1 MFSLV
6 DSQPS
11 RGAHGRL
18 QRREFLRVGS
28 LALAGGLALP
38 KLLAARAAAAE
49 EAVPMVRDKSV
60 VFLFLQGGPS
70 QLETFDPKMSAPR
83 EYRTMTGEVQ
93 TKLPGVTFGGTFPQ
107 MASIADKL
115 AIVRSFA
122 SGNGDHQDYLSVAG
136 GNSLKVP
143 MGTLYSRI
151 AGTNHPTTGMPSN
164 VLVAPEAVDA
174 ETRLGSNFE
183 TESLNKLVAASQNL
197 GASYAYFDP
206 SGGGELRRNLELQ
219 LPRSRFDDRRSLL
232 RQLDTFRRS
241 VESTRAIENAT
252 VFEQQAYDVIVNG
265 ISQAFDL
272 SREDPRVVQRYDTA
286 RCFDNAEVQ
295 RWGDMRRSSNMLGKQ
310 MLMARRLCEAG
321 CGFVTVVDAGWDMH
335 SNENSPKHLG
345 GMYWLGP
352 QVDHAVT
359 AFLEDVEARGL
370 SDKILLVISGEMGRT
385 PNINRG
391 GGRDHWGDLTPLVL
405 AGGGLKMGQVI
416 GRSDDRGG
424 RPTTERYT
432 PNRLMATVMHTLFDV
447 NQLRVAPN
455 LPKNIVDTLG
465 AVAPIRELF

>member
-6 DSQPS
+6 ESQPS

-18 QRREFLRVGS
+18 QRREFLRIGS
-28 LALAGGLALP
+28 LALGSAFALP
-38 KLLAARAAAAE
+38 NLLASRAAAADE
-49 EAVPMVRDKSV
+49 LAPMVRDKSV

-70 QLETFDPKMSAPR
+70 QLETFDPKMAAPR
-83 EYRTMTGEVQ
+83 EYRTITGEVR

-115 AIVRSFA
+115 AVVRSFA
-122 SGNGDHQDYLSVAG
+122 SGNGDHQNYLSVAG

-151 AGTNHPTTGMPSN
+151 AGTNHPVTGMPSN

-174 ETRLGSNFE
+174 ESRLGANFE
-183 TESLNKLVAASQNL
+183 TDSLNKLIASSQNL
-197 GASYAYFDP
+197 GASCAYFDP

-219 LPRSRFDDRRSLL
+219 LPRGRFDDRRSLL

-241 VESTRAIENAT
+241 VESTRAIENAS

-265 ISQAFDL
+265 ISQAFDI

-286 RCFDNAEVQ
+286 RCFANADVQ
-295 RWGDMRRSSNMLGKQ
+295 KWGDMRRSTNLLGKQ

-335 SNENSPKHLG
+335 SNGNSPKHLG

-370 SDKILLVISGEMGRT
+370 SDKILLVVSGEMGRT
-385 PNINRG
+385 PNINRD
-391 GGRDHWGDLTPLVL
+391 GGRDHWGELTPLVL

-424 RPTTERYT
+424 RPATDRYT
-432 PNRLMATVMHTLFDV
+432 PSNLMATVMHTLFDI
-447 NQLRVAPN
+447 NQLRVAQN

-465 AVAPIRELF
+465 AVSPIRELF

>member
-6 DSQPS
+6 ESQPG
-11 RGAHGRL
+11 RGTRGGL
-18 QRREFLRVGS
+18 QRREFLRIGS
-28 LALAGGLALP
+28 LALGSGLALP
-38 KLLAARAAAAE
+38 KLLASRAAAAE
-49 EAVPMVRDKSV
+49 ELPSMVRDKSV

-70 QLETFDPKMSAPR
+70 QMETFDPKMSAPR
-83 EYRTMTGEVQ
+83 EYRTITGEVK

-107 MASIADKL
+107 MANLADKL

-122 SGNGDHQDYLSVAG
+122 SGNGDHQNYISVAG

-164 VLVAPEAVDA
+164 VIVAPEAVDA
-174 ETRLGSNFE
+174 ENKPGANFE
-183 TESLNKLVAASQNL
+183 TDSLNKLIAASQNL
-197 GASYAYFDP
+197 GASYAFFDP

-219 LPRSRFDDRRSLL
+219 LPRNRFDDRRALL

-241 VESTRAIENAT
+241 VESTRAIENAS
-252 VFEQQAYDVIVNG
+252 VFEQQAYEVIVNG
-265 ISQAFDL
+265 ISKAFDL
-272 SREDPRVVQRYDTA
+272 SQEDPRVVARYDTS
-286 RCFDNAEVQ
+286 RYFTNAEIQ
-295 RWGDMRRSSNMLGKQ
+295 RWYDMKRSTNLLGKQ

-335 SNENSPKHLG
+335 SNSNSPKHLG

-359 AFLEDVEARGL
+359 AFLEDVESRGL

-385 PNINRG
+385 PNINRD
-391 GGRDHWGDLTPLVL
+391 GGRDHWGELTPLVL

-424 RPTTERYT
+424 RPVTERYT
-432 PNRLMATVMHTLFDV
+432 PNHLMATVMHTLFDV
-447 NQLRVAPN
+447 GQVRVAQN

-465 AVAPIRELF
+465 AVSPIRELF

>member
-6 DSQPS
+6 ESQPS
-11 RGAHGRL
+11 SSRGRL
-18 QRREFLRVGS
+18 PRREFLRIGS
-28 LALAGGLALP
+28 LALGSGLALP
-38 KLLAARAAAAE
+38 KLLASRAAAAE
-49 EAVPMVRDKSV
+49 ELGSLVRDKSV

-70 QLETFDPKMSAPR
+70 QMETFDPKMTAPR
-83 EYRTMTGEVQ
+83 ETRTITGELK
-93 TKLPGVTFGGTFPQ
+93 TKIPGVTFGGTFPQ
-107 MASIADKL
+107 MANIADKL

-122 SGNGDHQDYLSVAG
+122 SGNGDHQNYISVAG
-136 GNSLKVP
+136 GNGLKVP

-151 AGTNHPTTGMPSN
+151 AGMNHPVTGMPSN
-164 VLVAPEAVDA
+164 VLVAPEAVDS
-174 ETRLGSNFE
+174 ETKLGANFE
-183 TESLNKLVAASQNL
+183 TESLNTLIASSQKL
-197 GASYAYFDP
+197 GANYAYFDP

-219 LPRSRFDDRRSLL
+219 LPRNRFDDRRSLL

-241 VESTRAIENAT
+241 VESTRAIENAS

-265 ISQAFDL
+265 ISHAFDL
-272 SREDPRVVQRYDTA
+272 SREDPRVIARYDTS
-286 RCFDNAEVQ
+286 RCFDNAVVQ
-295 RWGDMRRSSNMLGKQ
+295 RWGDMRRSTNLLGKQ

-335 SNENSPKHLG
+335 SNGNSPKRLG

-385 PNINRG
+385 PNING
-391 GGRDHWGDLTPLVL
+391 NGGRDHWGELTPLVL

-424 RPTTERYT
+424 RPATERYT
-432 PNRLMATVMHTLFDV
+432 PSHLMATVMHTLFDIGQV
-447 NQLRVAPN
+447 RLAQN

-465 AVAPIRELF
+465 AVSPIRELF